1 MANQLTALDHVS
13 GGRAIAGLGAGWQ
26 VNEHTAYGIDLM
38 NPHDLSD
45 RFEESV
51 AVISALL
58 RDDRS
63 DFSGRFFSLHDAPNN
78 PKPVQPR
85 LPILVGGGGEK
96 RTIPTAAKYA
106 DVHHIWGTPEGYAA
120 KSAKLD
126 EACAAIGRDPAEIR
140 RATGFPYPV
149 GRKLR
154 GGAGAVPAVCDE
166 FVVFD
171 WFDRPAPRGTIDDL
185 TAALEQQIRRPL
197 TLTRVPASMMMS
209 TGSSCSP
216 ASATA
221 VDGLSLT
228 VEGAAITA
236 VLRPEQCRQDDPR
249 SRPCEGYRAPQQ
261 GTLRVLQPDPAAR
274 RARGCYPGS
283 A

>member
-1 MANQLTALDHVS
+1 MPGVDISVILDNGRPWAEVRELAQTADELGAYAIYLCDHFMGHTDDDTVTDEGMLESMTLLAALAPLTTRSRLGPLVLGGTYRHPVVVANQLTALDHVS

-58 RDDRS
+58 RNDRS

-149 GRKLR
+149 GTNYAQALEPY
-154 GGAGAVPAVCDE
+154 PAVCDE

-171 WFDRPAPRGTIDDL
+171 WFDRPLQSTIDDL
-185 TAALEQQIRRPL
+185 TAALSGR
-197 TLTRVPASMMMS
+197 
-209 TGSSCSP
+209 
-216 ASATA
+216 
-221 VDGLSLT
+221 
-228 VEGAAITA
+228 
-236 VLRPEQCRQDDPR
+236 
-249 SRPCEGYRAPQQ
+249 
-261 GTLRVLQPDPAAR
+261 
-274 RARGCYPGS
+274 
-283 A
+283 